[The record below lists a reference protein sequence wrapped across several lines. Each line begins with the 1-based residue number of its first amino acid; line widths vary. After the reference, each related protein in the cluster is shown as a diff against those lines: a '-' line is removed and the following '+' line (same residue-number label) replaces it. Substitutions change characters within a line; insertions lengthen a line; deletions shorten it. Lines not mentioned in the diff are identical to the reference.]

1 MDERV
6 WSNGGMILTGEREV
20 LGEKYDTAWWQIND
34 CVWRIGGMVLT
45 RETELLGEKHFTAC
59 VVDE

>member
-1 MDERV
+1 
-6 WSNGGMILTGEREV
+6 MILTGEREV
-20 LGEKYDTAWWQIND
+20 LGEKYDAAWWQIND